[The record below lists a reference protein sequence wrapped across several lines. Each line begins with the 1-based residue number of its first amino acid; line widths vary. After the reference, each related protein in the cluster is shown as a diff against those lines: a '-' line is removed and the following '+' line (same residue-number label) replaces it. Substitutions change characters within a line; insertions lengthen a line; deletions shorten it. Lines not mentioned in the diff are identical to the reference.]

1 MATKIINWFVDRTK
15 QCQFFLERMVSR
27 ATTKQ
32 ILLVQAPTE
41 MGKTWLIQKLRY
53 ECDARKIPVAQLD
66 FRDGRAWDFLA
77 LVREVR
83 EQMGPEHFNELTS
96 VINESTSIKLEV
108 PAGANVGNVVL
119 NVATQGGQVV
129 NSDVK
134 VGDIKVDNNFFI
146 QANSPTIRQNIEARI
161 SENFITCVQ
170 RLAKDQVVVF
180 LFDAYEE
187 VMLKEL
193 DHWLRGNLFA
203 RLREGD
209 LPKVVAVM
217 AGRTVP
223 EFDDTW
229 GDCVAHT
236 GLDSFDSEHVT
247 EYLQRRGAK
256 TLDPA
261 TIFLVSQGRPPA
273 FLASLVDNVVIK
285 NTDDLDLE
293 LTK

>member
-108 PAGANVGNVVL
+108 PAAKEEQAL
-119 NVATQGGQVV
+119 TQFT
-129 NSDVK
+129 S
-134 VGDIKVDNNFFI
+134 
-146 QANSPTIRQNIEARI
+146 
-161 SENFITCVQ
+161 
-170 RLAKDQVVVF
+170 
-180 LFDAYEE
+180 
-187 VMLKEL
+187 
-193 DHWLRGNLFA
+193 
-203 RLREGD
+203 
-209 LPKVVAVM
+209 
-217 AGRTVP
+217 
-223 EFDDTW
+223 
-229 GDCVAHT
+229 
-236 GLDSFDSEHVT
+236 
-247 EYLQRRGAK
+247 YL
-256 TLDPA
+256 T
-261 TIFLVSQGRPPA
+261 TLVSNHRYTNRYKPG
-273 FLASLVDNVVIK
+273 K
-285 NTDDLDLE
+285 
-293 LTK
+293 